1 MMKMVSLSEDDGM
14 EIKMRKHLTIL
25 TAAAMTAVML
35 TACGSGDGIVIN
47 GTTAAES
54 GIVAGET
61 SGEQAEGNTPE
72 ETSKTGGTKIEIV
85 TGETTAAVESLEGQT
100 EPETTQEAGKMIIS
114 AETATTG
121 TTAAATKAANPTT
134 AAATKAANPTT
145 AAATKAA
152 NPTTAAATKA
162 AAPTTAAATYTVK
175 DVSKTMYASSSVRVR
190 SGYSTSTDVL
200 GALSA
205 GEKVTVTGEVENG
218 WVRVTYKGHTAYVAK
233 NYLTET
239 APATTNTSS
248 SATSGT
254 SGTNSSSAGNKNQT
268 TTSPTT
274 TINNGTTPGGST
286 SGHTTAPDGSQAPGN
301 TTAPGGTTNSS
312 SGKTV
317 TGNVT
322 ALDPS
327 GLTIQT
333 SDGQSYQFTWGSDV
347 PALALGEKVQVQYS
361 TDSSGQKQVTGI
373 SR

>member
-1 MMKMVSLSEDDGM
+1 MKMVSLSENDGM

-121 TTAAATKAANPTT
+121 
-134 AAATKAANPTT
+134 TT

-274 TINNGTTPGGST
+274 TINNGTTPGGSN

-333 SDGQSYQFTWGSDV
+333 SDGQSYQFNWGSDV
-347 PALALGEKVQVQYS
+347 PALAPGEKVQVQYS
-361 TDSSGQKQVTGI
+361 TDSSCQNQVSGI

>member
-1 MMKMVSLSEDDGM
+1 MMKMMSLSEDDGM
-14 EIKMRKHLTIL
+14 EIEMRKHLTIL

-121 TTAAATKAANPTT
+121 
-134 AAATKAANPTT
+134 TT

-301 TTAPGGTTNSS
+301 TTVPGGTTNSS
-312 SGKTV
+312 SGKMV

-327 GLTIQT
+327 GLTIQA

-347 PALALGEKVQVQYS
+347 PALAPGEKVQVQYS

>member
-218 WVRVTYKGHTAYVAK
+218 WVRVSYKGHTAYVAK

-274 TINNGTTPGGST
+274 TINNGTTPGGSN
-286 SGHTTAPDGSQAPGN
+286 SGHTTAPDGSQTPGN

-347 PALALGEKVQVQYS
+347 PALAPGEKVQVQYS

>member
-1 MMKMVSLSEDDGM
+1 MKMVSLSEDDGM

-47 GTTAAES
+47 GTTVAKS

-121 TTAAATKAANPTT
+121 
-134 AAATKAANPTT
+134 TT

-347 PALALGEKVQVQYS
+347 PALAPGEKVQVQYS

>member
-1 MMKMVSLSEDDGM
+1 MKMVSLSEDDGM

-114 AETATTG
+114 AETAATG
-121 TTAAATKAANPTT
+121 
-134 AAATKAANPTT
+134 TT

-254 SGTNSSSAGNKNQT
+254 SGTGSSSAGNKNQT

-347 PALALGEKVQVQYS
+347 PALAPGEKVQVQYS

>member
-1 MMKMVSLSEDDGM
+1 MKMVSLSEDDGM

-61 SGEQAEGNTPE
+61 SGEQAEGSTPE

-114 AETATTG
+114 AETAATG

-134 AAATKAANPTT
+134 AAATR
-145 AAATKAA
+145 AA

-248 SATSGT
+248 STTSGT

-274 TINNGTTPGGST
+274 TINNGTTPGGSN
-286 SGHTTAPDGSQAPGN
+286 SGHTTAPDGSQTPGN

-347 PALALGEKVQVQYS
+347 PALAPGEKVQVQYS

>member
-1 MMKMVSLSEDDGM
+1 MMKMVSLSENDGM

-134 AAATKAANPTT
+134 AAAT
-145 AAATKAA
+145 
-152 NPTTAAATKA
+152 
-162 AAPTTAAATYTVK
+162 YTVK

-274 TINNGTTPGGST
+274 TINNGTTPGGSN

-333 SDGQSYQFTWGSDV
+333 SDGQSYQFNWGSDV
-347 PALALGEKVQVQYS
+347 PALAPGEKVQVQYS

>member
-1 MMKMVSLSEDDGM
+1 M
-14 EIKMRKHLTIL
+14 
-25 TAAAMTAVML
+25 
-35 TACGSGDGIVIN
+35 
-47 GTTAAES
+47 
-54 GIVAGET
+54 
-61 SGEQAEGNTPE
+61 
-72 ETSKTGGTKIEIV
+72 
-85 TGETTAAVESLEGQT
+85 ESLEGQT

-121 TTAAATKAANPTT
+121 
-134 AAATKAANPTT
+134 TT

-218 WVRVTYKGHTAYVAK
+218 WVRGTYKGHTAYVAK

-286 SGHTTAPDGSQAPGN
+286 SGNTTAPDGSQAPGN

-347 PALALGEKVQVQYS
+347 PALAPGEKVQVQYS
-361 TDSSGQKQVTGI
+361 TDGSGQKQVTGI

>member
-1 MMKMVSLSEDDGM
+1 MKMVSLSEDDGM

-61 SGEQAEGNTPE
+61 SGEQAEGSTPE

-121 TTAAATKAANPTT
+121 TTAV
-134 AAATKAANPTT
+134 
-145 AAATKAA
+145 ATKAA

-274 TINNGTTPGGST
+274 TINNGTTPGGSN
-286 SGHTTAPDGSQAPGN
+286 SGHTTAPDGSQTPGN

-347 PALALGEKVQVQYS
+347 PALAPGEKVQVQYS

>member
-1 MMKMVSLSEDDGM
+1 MMKMVSLSENDGM

-347 PALALGEKVQVQYS
+347 PALAPGEKVQVQYS

>member
-1 MMKMVSLSEDDGM
+1 MKMMSLSEDDGM

-121 TTAAATKAANPTT
+121 
-134 AAATKAANPTT
+134 TT

-301 TTAPGGTTNSS
+301 TTVPGGTTNSS

-347 PALALGEKVQVQYS
+347 PALAPGEKVQVQYS

>member
-61 SGEQAEGNTPE
+61 SGEQAEGSTPE

-333 SDGQSYQFTWGSDV
+333 SDGQSYQFNWGSDV
-347 PALALGEKVQVQYS
+347 PALAPGEKVQVQYS

>member
-1 MMKMVSLSEDDGM
+1 MKMVSLSEDDGM

-47 GTTAAES
+47 GTTVAGS

-72 ETSKTGGTKIEIV
+72 ATSKTGGTKIEIV

-134 AAATKAANPTT
+134 AAATKAA
-145 AAATKAA
+145 
-152 NPTTAAATKA
+152 
-162 AAPTTAAATYTVK
+162 APTTAAATYTVK

-200 GALSA
+200 GALST

-286 SGHTTAPDGSQAPGN
+286 SGNTTAPDGSQARGN

-347 PALALGEKVQVQYS
+347 PALAPGEKVQVQYS

>member
-114 AETATTG
+114 AETAATG

-254 SGTNSSSAGNKNQT
+254 SGTGSSSAGNKNQT

-274 TINNGTTPGGST
+274 TINNGTTPGGSN

-347 PALALGEKVQVQYS
+347 PALAPGEKVQVQYS

>member
-301 TTAPGGTTNSS
+301 TTVPGGTTNSS
-312 SGKTV
+312 SGKMV

-327 GLTIQT
+327 GLTIQA

-347 PALALGEKVQVQYS
+347 PALAPGEKVQVQYS

>member
-1 MMKMVSLSEDDGM
+1 MKMVSLSEDDGM

-61 SGEQAEGNTPE
+61 SGEQAEGSTPE

-121 TTAAATKAANPTT
+121 TTVAATKAANPTT

-274 TINNGTTPGGST
+274 TINNGTTPGGSN
-286 SGHTTAPDGSQAPGN
+286 SGHTTAPDGSQTPGN

-327 GLTIQT
+327 
-333 SDGQSYQFTWGSDV
+333 YQFTWGSDV
-347 PALALGEKVQVQYS
+347 PALAPGEKVQVQYS

>member
-25 TAAAMTAVML
+25 TAAAMTAMML

-54 GIVAGET
+54 GIVVGET

-114 AETATTG
+114 AETAATG
-121 TTAAATKAANPTT
+121 TT

-286 SGHTTAPDGSQAPGN
+286 SGNTTAPDGSQAPGN

-347 PALALGEKVQVQYS
+347 PALAPGEKVQVQYS

>member
-1 MMKMVSLSEDDGM
+1 MKMVSLSEDDGM
-14 EIKMRKHLTIL
+14 EIKMRKHLIIL

-61 SGEQAEGNTPE
+61 SGEQAEGSTPE

-134 AAATKAANPTT
+134 AAATKAAN
-145 AAATKAA
+145 
-152 NPTTAAATKA
+152 
-162 AAPTTAAATYTVK
+162 PTTAAATYTVK

-248 SATSGT
+248 STTSGT

-274 TINNGTTPGGST
+274 TINNGTTPCGSN
-286 SGHTTAPDGSQAPGN
+286 SGHTTAPDGSQTPGN

-347 PALALGEKVQVQYS
+347 PALAPGEKVQVQYS

>member
-25 TAAAMTAVML
+25 TTAAMTAVML

-162 AAPTTAAATYTVK
+162 AAPTTATATYTVK

-286 SGHTTAPDGSQAPGN
+286 SGHTTAPDGSQVPGN

-347 PALALGEKVQVQYS
+347 PALAPGEKVQVQYS

>member
-1 MMKMVSLSEDDGM
+1 MKMVSLSEDDGM

-134 AAATKAANPTT
+134 AAATKAA
-145 AAATKAA
+145 
-152 NPTTAAATKA
+152 
-162 AAPTTAAATYTVK
+162 APTTAAATYTVK

-233 NYLTET
+233 NYLAET

-254 SGTNSSSAGNKNQT
+254 SGTGSSSAGNKNQT

-286 SGHTTAPDGSQAPGN
+286 SGHTTAPDGSQVPGN

-347 PALALGEKVQVQYS
+347 PALAPGEKVQVQYS

>member
-121 TTAAATKAANPTT
+121 
-134 AAATKAANPTT
+134 TT

-347 PALALGEKVQVQYS
+347 PALAPGEKVQVQYS

>member
-1 MMKMVSLSEDDGM
+1 MKMVSLSEDDGM

-61 SGEQAEGNTPE
+61 SGEQAEGSTPE

-121 TTAAATKAANPTT
+121 TT

-274 TINNGTTPGGST
+274 TINNGTTPGGSN
-286 SGHTTAPDGSQAPGN
+286 SGHTTAPDGSQTPGN

-347 PALALGEKVQVQYS
+347 PALAPGEKVQVQYS

>member
-1 MMKMVSLSEDDGM
+1 MMKMMSLSEDDGM

-134 AAATKAANPTT
+134 AAATKAA
-145 AAATKAA
+145 
-152 NPTTAAATKA
+152 
-162 AAPTTAAATYTVK
+162 APTTAAATYTVK

-239 APATTNTSS
+239 APATTNTSG

-254 SGTNSSSAGNKNQT
+254 SGTGSSSAGNKNQT
-268 TTSPTT
+268 TTGPTT

-312 SGKTV
+312 SGKMV

-327 GLTIQT
+327 GLTIQA

-347 PALALGEKVQVQYS
+347 PALAPGEKVQVQYS

>member
-1 MMKMVSLSEDDGM
+1 MKMVSLSEDDGM
-14 EIKMRKHLTIL
+14 EIKMRKHLAIL

-47 GTTAAES
+47 GTTVAKSE
-54 GIVAGET
+54 IVAGET

-72 ETSKTGGTKIEIV
+72 ATSKTGGTKIEIV

-121 TTAAATKAANPTT
+121 
-134 AAATKAANPTT
+134 TT

-286 SGHTTAPDGSQAPGN
+286 SGNTTAPDGSQAPGN

-347 PALALGEKVQVQYS
+347 PALAPGEKVQVQYS

>member
-347 PALALGEKVQVQYS
+347 PALAPGEKVQVQYS

>member
-85 TGETTAAVESLEGQT
+85 TGETTASVESLEGQT

-121 TTAAATKAANPTT
+121 
-134 AAATKAANPTT
+134 TT

-286 SGHTTAPDGSQAPGN
+286 SGNTTAPNGSQAPGN

-347 PALALGEKVQVQYS
+347 PALAPGEKVQVQYS

>member
-54 GIVAGET
+54 GIVVGET
-61 SGEQAEGNTPE
+61 SGEQAEGKTPE

-152 NPTTAAATKA
+152 AS
-162 AAPTTAAATYTVK
+162 TTAAATYTVK

-274 TINNGTTPGGST
+274 TINNGTTPGGSN
-286 SGHTTAPDGSQAPGN
+286 SGHTTAPDGSQTPGN

-347 PALALGEKVQVQYS
+347 PALAPGEKVQVQYS

>member
-114 AETATTG
+114 AETAATG
-121 TTAAATKAANPTT
+121 
-134 AAATKAANPTT
+134 TT

-239 APATTNTSS
+239 APTTTNTSS

-254 SGTNSSSAGNKNQT
+254 SGTGSSSAGNKNQT

-274 TINNGTTPGGST
+274 TINNGTTPGGSN

-347 PALALGEKVQVQYS
+347 PALAPGEKVQVQYS

>member
-1 MMKMVSLSEDDGM
+1 MKMVSLSEDDGM

-47 GTTAAES
+47 GTTVAKS

-72 ETSKTGGTKIEIV
+72 ATSKTGGTKIEIV

-114 AETATTG
+114 AETAATG
-121 TTAAATKAANPTT
+121 
-134 AAATKAANPTT
+134 TT

-274 TINNGTTPGGST
+274 TINNGTTPGGSN

-347 PALALGEKVQVQYS
+347 PALAPGEKVQVQYS

>member
-61 SGEQAEGNTPE
+61 SGEQAEGSTPE

-162 AAPTTAAATYTVK
+162 ANPTTAAATYTVK

-248 SATSGT
+248 STTSGT

-274 TINNGTTPGGST
+274 TINNGTTPGGSN
-286 SGHTTAPDGSQAPGN
+286 SGHTTAPDGSQTPGN

-333 SDGQSYQFTWGSDV
+333 SDGQSYQFNWGSDV
-347 PALALGEKVQVQYS
+347 PALAPGEKVQVQYS

>member
-14 EIKMRKHLTIL
+14 EIKMRKHLAIL

-121 TTAAATKAANPTT
+121 TT

-254 SGTNSSSAGNKNQT
+254 SGTNSSSAGNKNQA

-347 PALALGEKVQVQYS
+347 PALAPGEKVQVQYS

>member
-25 TAAAMTAVML
+25 TTAAMTAVML

-72 ETSKTGGTKIEIV
+72 ATSKTGGTKIEIV

-114 AETATTG
+114 AETAATG
-121 TTAAATKAANPTT
+121 TT

-254 SGTNSSSAGNKNQT
+254 SGTGSSSAGNKNQT

-347 PALALGEKVQVQYS
+347 PALAPGEKVQVQYS

>member
-1 MMKMVSLSEDDGM
+1 MKMVSLSEDDGM

-152 NPTTAAATKA
+152 
-162 AAPTTAAATYTVK
+162 APTTAAATYTVK

-254 SGTNSSSAGNKNQT
+254 SGTGSSSAGNKNQT

-274 TINNGTTPGGST
+274 TINNGTTPGGSN

-347 PALALGEKVQVQYS
+347 PALAPGEKVQVQYS

>member
-1 MMKMVSLSEDDGM
+1 MMKMVSLSENDGM

-274 TINNGTTPGGST
+274 TINNGTTPGGSN

-327 GLTIQT
+327 GLTILT

-347 PALALGEKVQVQYS
+347 PALAPGEKVQVQYS

>member
-1 MMKMVSLSEDDGM
+1 MKMVSLSEDDGM

-85 TGETTAAVESLEGQT
+85 TGETTASVESLEGQT

-121 TTAAATKAANPTT
+121 
-134 AAATKAANPTT
+134 TT

-268 TTSPTT
+268 TTGPTT

-286 SGHTTAPDGSQAPGN
+286 SGNTTAPNGSQAPGN

-347 PALALGEKVQVQYS
+347 PALAPGEKVQVQYS

>member
-1 MMKMVSLSEDDGM
+1 MKMVSLSEDDGM

-54 GIVAGET
+54 GIVVGET

-114 AETATTG
+114 AETAATG
-121 TTAAATKAANPTT
+121 
-134 AAATKAANPTT
+134 TT

-248 SATSGT
+248 STTSGT

-333 SDGQSYQFTWGSDV
+333 SDGQSYQFNWGSDV
-347 PALALGEKVQVQYS
+347 PALAPGEKVQVQYS

>member
-1 MMKMVSLSEDDGM
+1 MMKIVSLSEDDGM

-47 GTTAAES
+47 GTTVAES

-72 ETSKTGGTKIEIV
+72 ATSKTGGTKIEIV

-286 SGHTTAPDGSQAPGN
+286 SGNTTAPDGSQAPGN

-347 PALALGEKVQVQYS
+347 PALAPGEKVQVQYS